1 MRIRHREYIRDIV
14 AVGPNFAATSIV
26 INPGFRTTFP
36 WLSSTAL
43 AYESYLFNSLSFEF
57 ESSGV
62 TTDRGTVMIAIDFDA
77 SDSPPL
83 DKQELLTMEG
93 ATRSSVW
100 SHQTCTASQKNLKK
114 FGVQRFIR
122 NEEPL
127 GTGDIKTYDVGK
139 LLVATHGTGNLTC
152 GELYVSYDITLH
164 TPQPAGVNLLYGL
177 CAKVTGSTG
186 VAVGTPLGTGFTSNL
201 GGLPISWRS
210 NNSFYVNQVGSYLLN
225 ISYEGSDFQST
236 DLVALVAV
244 GGATEQNV
252 NFSWPCSAAGV
263 LMISLYHITVT
274 TVGAYF
280 QISMSGC
287 LPTSYVLRF
296 TPWSPSLGS

>member
-1 MRIRHREYIRDIV
+1 M